1 MMHLKNLELNFSI
14 FLALSILRYFL
25 PLGSG
30 LHEGL
35 CKELLFKGR
44 FSVLLFRGQL
54 PPTAQE
60 IGWCRKF
67 QFVSSLFQQKYLA
80 SLAASARG
88 GILISLCFI

>member
-1 MMHLKNLELNFSI
+1 MHLKNLELNFSI
-14 FLALSILRYFL
+14 FLALNVLRCFL

-35 CKELLFKGR
+35 CKQLLFKGR

-54 PPTAQE
+54 LPVAQK
-60 IGWCRKF
+60 IAWCRKF
-67 QFVSSLFQQKYLA
+67 PFVSALFQQKYLA
-80 SLAASARG
+80 SLAASPRG